1 MIRRYRGRRV
11 ITRTL
16 LRELSRW
23 RRKIEKKIITNGL
36 SRCEQS
42 DLDFLNDRLP
52 RFETEM
58 EGRP

>member
-1 MIRRYRGRRV
+1 MIRRYKGRPM

-23 RRKIEKKIITNGL
+23 RRKIEKKMFTEGL
-36 SRCEQS
+36 VRCEQS

-52 RFETEM
+52 RFESEKG
-58 EGRP
+58 GRA